1 MNLAFGRLNTRRIY
15 ALVVLKVRSDEVVN
29 DKGLKAAVLGF
40 PIAHSL
46 SPVLHA
52 KAFDLLG
59 IAGSYEAIEVASGA
73 LDEFLHNQGAN
84 YDYLSLTMPL
94 KEEVLAIAETS
105 GISVDDL
112 ALRIQSV
119 NTLVRNDSRWFATS
133 TDGSGFVKALANSGY
148 DHFSSV
154 LILGAGGTARAV
166 AGALDEI
173 ADHVAIMGRSER
185 RNVGMAACF
194 QKLEPDFISWDNQIE
209 LRDFDLIVN
218 TTPSGAADLV
228 AENIPSKVEGLLF
241 DVLYMPWPTLMARR
255 WSDGGGKVISGLEL
269 LLYQGIDQ
277 INIVY
282 PLGQK
287 IIDSELRLALNNAAK

>member
-1 MNLAFGRLNTRRIY
+1 M
-15 ALVVLKVRSDEVVN
+15 N
-29 DKGLKAAVLGF
+29 DKRLKAAVLGF

-59 IAGSYEAIEVASGA
+59 IAGSYEAIEVASGGLA
-73 LDEFLHNQGAN
+73 DFLKSQGAN

-94 KEEVLAIAETS
+94 KEEVLVIAESS
-105 GISVDDL
+105 GITVDEL

-119 NTLVRNDSRWFATS
+119 NTLVRKGSGWSATS
-133 TDGSGFVKALANSGY
+133 TDGSGFVKALANAGY
-148 DHFSSV
+148 DHFNSV

-173 ADHVAIMGRSER
+173 ADSVAIMGRSVR
-185 RNVGMAACF
+185 RNVGIAACF
-194 QKLEPDFISWDNQIE
+194 TKLAPEFISWDDQID
-209 LRDFDLIVN
+209 LRNFDLIVN

-228 AENIPSKVEGLLF
+228 AENIPFKVEGLLF
-241 DVLYMPWPTLMARR
+241 DVLYKPWPTLLARR
-255 WSDGGGKVISGLEL
+255 WSDAGGKVISGLEL

-277 INIVY
+277 INAVY

-287 IIDSELRLALNNAAK
+287 IIDSELRLALNNASK

>member
-1 MNLAFGRLNTRRIY
+1 M
-15 ALVVLKVRSDEVVN
+15 N
-29 DKGLKAAVLGF
+29 DKSLKAAVLGF

-59 IAGSYEAIEVASGA
+59 IAGSYEAIEVASGGLA
-73 LDEFLHNQGAN
+73 EFLKSQGAN

-94 KEEVLAIAETS
+94 KEEVLVIAESS
-105 GISVDDL
+105 GITVDEL

-119 NTLVRNDSRWFATS
+119 NTLVRNGSGWSATS
-133 TDGSGFVKALANSGY
+133 TDGSGFVKALANAGY
-148 DHFSSV
+148 DHFNSV

-173 ADHVAIMGRSER
+173 ADSVAIMGRSVR
-185 RNVGMAACF
+185 RNVGIAACF
-194 QKLEPDFISWDNQIE
+194 TKLAPEFISWDDQID
-209 LRDFDLIVN
+209 LRNFDLIVN

-228 AENIPSKVEGLLF
+228 AENIPFKVEGLLF
-241 DVLYMPWPTLMARR
+241 DVLYKPWPTLLARR
-255 WSDGGGKVISGLEL
+255 WSDAGGKVISGLEI

-277 INIVY
+277 INAVY

-287 IIDSELRLALNNAAK
+287 IIDSELRLALNNASK

>member
-1 MNLAFGRLNTRRIY
+1 M
-15 ALVVLKVRSDEVVN
+15 N
-29 DKGLKAAVLGF
+29 DKSLKAAVLGF

-59 IAGSYEAIEVASGA
+59 IAGSYEAIEVASGGLA
-73 LDEFLHNQGAN
+73 DFLKSQGAN

-94 KEEVLAIAETS
+94 KEEVLVIAESS
-105 GISVDDL
+105 GITVDEL

-119 NTLVRNDSRWFATS
+119 NTLVRNGSGWSATS
-133 TDGSGFVKALANSGY
+133 TDGSGFVKALANAGY
-148 DHFSSV
+148 DHFNSV

-173 ADHVAIMGRSER
+173 ADSVAIMGRSVR
-185 RNVGMAACF
+185 RNVGIAACF
-194 QKLEPDFISWDNQIE
+194 TKLAPEFISWDDQID
-209 LRDFDLIVN
+209 LRNFDLIVN

-228 AENIPSKVEGLLF
+228 AENIPFKVEGLLF
-241 DVLYMPWPTLMARR
+241 DVLYKPWPTLLARR
-255 WSDGGGKVISGLEL
+255 WSDAGGKVISGLEL

-277 INIVY
+277 INAVY

-287 IIDSELRLALNNAAK
+287 IIDSELRLALNTASK

>member
-1 MNLAFGRLNTRRIY
+1 M
-15 ALVVLKVRSDEVVN
+15 N
-29 DKGLKAAVLGF
+29 DKSLKAAVLGF

-59 IAGSYEAIEVASGA
+59 IAGSYEAIEVATGGLA
-73 LDEFLHNQGAN
+73 DFLKSQGAN

-94 KEEVLAIAETS
+94 KEEVLVIAESS
-105 GISVDDL
+105 GITVDEL

-119 NTLVRNDSRWFATS
+119 NTLVRKGSGWSATS
-133 TDGSGFVKALANSGY
+133 TDGSGFVKALANAGY
-148 DHFSSV
+148 DHFNSV

-173 ADHVAIMGRSER
+173 ADSVAIMGRSVR
-185 RNVGMAACF
+185 RNVGIAACF
-194 QKLEPDFISWDNQIE
+194 TKLAPEFISWDDQID
-209 LRDFDLIVN
+209 LRNFDLIVN

-228 AENIPSKVEGLLF
+228 AENIPFKVEGLLF
-241 DVLYMPWPTLMARR
+241 DVLYRPWPTLLARR
-255 WSDGGGKVISGLEL
+255 WSDAGGKVISGLEL

-277 INIVY
+277 INAVY

-287 IIDSELRLALNNAAK
+287 IIDSELRLALNNASK

>member
-1 MNLAFGRLNTRRIY
+1 M
-15 ALVVLKVRSDEVVN
+15 N
-29 DKGLKAAVLGF
+29 DKRLKAAVLGF

-59 IAGSYEAIEVASGA
+59 IAGSYEAIEVASGGLA
-73 LDEFLHNQGAN
+73 DFLKSQGAN

-94 KEEVLAIAETS
+94 KEEVLVIAESS
-105 GISVDDL
+105 GITVDEL

-119 NTLVRNDSRWFATS
+119 NTLVRKGSSWSATS
-133 TDGSGFVKALANSGY
+133 TDGSGFVKALANAGY
-148 DHFSSV
+148 DHFNSV

-173 ADHVAIMGRSER
+173 ADSVAIMGRSVR
-185 RNVGMAACF
+185 RNVGIAACF
-194 QKLEPDFISWDNQIE
+194 TKLAPEFISWDDQID
-209 LRDFDLIVN
+209 LRNFDLIVN

-228 AENIPSKVEGLLF
+228 AENIPFKVEGLLF
-241 DVLYMPWPTLMARR
+241 DVLYKPWPTLLARR
-255 WSDGGGKVISGLEL
+255 WSDAGGKVISGLEL

-277 INIVY
+277 INAVY

-287 IIDSELRLALNNAAK
+287 IIDSELRLALNNASK

>member
-1 MNLAFGRLNTRRIY
+1 M
-15 ALVVLKVRSDEVVN
+15 N
-29 DKGLKAAVLGF
+29 DKSLKAAVLGF

-59 IAGSYEAIEVASGA
+59 IAGSYEAIEVAIGGLA
-73 LDEFLHNQGAN
+73 DFLKSQGAN

-94 KEEVLAIAETS
+94 KEEVLVIAESS
-105 GISVDDL
+105 GITVDEL

-119 NTLVRNDSRWFATS
+119 NTLVRNGSGWSATS
-133 TDGSGFVKALANSGY
+133 TDGSGFVKALANAGY
-148 DHFSSV
+148 DHFNSV

-173 ADHVAIMGRSER
+173 ADSVAIMGRSVR
-185 RNVGMAACF
+185 RNVGIAACF
-194 QKLEPDFISWDNQIE
+194 TKLAPEFISWDDQID
-209 LRDFDLIVN
+209 LRNFDLIVN

-228 AENIPSKVEGLLF
+228 AENIPFKVEGLLF
-241 DVLYMPWPTLMARR
+241 DVLYKPWPTLLARR
-255 WSDGGGKVISGLEL
+255 WSDAGGKVISGLEL

-277 INIVY
+277 INAVY

-287 IIDSELRLALNNAAK
+287 IIDSELRLALNNASK

>member
-1 MNLAFGRLNTRRIY
+1 M
-15 ALVVLKVRSDEVVN
+15 N
-29 DKGLKAAVLGF
+29 DKSLKAAVLGF

-59 IAGSYEAIEVASGA
+59 IAGSYEAIEVAIGGLA
-73 LDEFLHNQGAN
+73 DFLKSQGAN

-94 KEEVLAIAETS
+94 KEEVLVIAESS
-105 GISVDDL
+105 GITVDEL

-119 NTLVRNDSRWFATS
+119 NTLVRKGSSWSATS
-133 TDGSGFVKALANSGY
+133 TDGSGFVKALANAGY
-148 DHFSSV
+148 DHFNSV

-173 ADHVAIMGRSER
+173 ADSVAIMGRSVR
-185 RNVGMAACF
+185 RNVGIAACF
-194 QKLEPDFISWDNQIE
+194 TKLAPEFISWDDQID
-209 LRDFDLIVN
+209 LRNFDLIVN

-228 AENIPSKVEGLLF
+228 AENIPFKVEGLLF
-241 DVLYMPWPTLMARR
+241 DVLYKPWPTLLARR
-255 WSDGGGKVISGLEL
+255 WSDAGGKVISGLEL

-277 INIVY
+277 INAVY

-287 IIDSELRLALNNAAK
+287 IIDSELRLALNTASK

>member
-1 MNLAFGRLNTRRIY
+1 M
-15 ALVVLKVRSDEVVN
+15 SD
-29 DKGLKAAVLGF
+29 KSLKAAVLGF

-59 IAGSYEAIEVASGA
+59 IAGSYEAIEVASGGLA
-73 LDEFLHNQGAN
+73 DFLKSQGAN

-94 KEEVLAIAETS
+94 KEEVLVIAESS
-105 GISVDDL
+105 GITVDEL

-119 NTLVRNDSRWFATS
+119 NTLVRKGSGWSATS
-133 TDGSGFVKALANSGY
+133 TDGSGFVKALANAGY
-148 DHFSSV
+148 DHFNSV

-173 ADHVAIMGRSER
+173 ADSVAIMGRSVR
-185 RNVGMAACF
+185 RNVGIAACF
-194 QKLEPDFISWDNQIE
+194 TKLAPEFISWDDQID
-209 LRDFDLIVN
+209 LRNFDLIVN

-228 AENIPSKVEGLLF
+228 AENIPFKVEGLLF
-241 DVLYMPWPTLMARR
+241 DVLYKPWPTLLARR
-255 WSDGGGKVISGLEL
+255 WSDAGGKVISGLEL

-277 INIVY
+277 INAVY

-287 IIDSELRLALNNAAK
+287 IIDSELRLALNNASK

>member
-1 MNLAFGRLNTRRIY
+1 M
-15 ALVVLKVRSDEVVN
+15 N
-29 DKGLKAAVLGF
+29 DKSLKAAVLGF

-59 IAGSYEAIEVASGA
+59 IAGSYEAIEVASGGLA
-73 LDEFLHNQGAN
+73 DFLINHGAN

-94 KEEVLAIAETS
+94 KEEVLVIAESS
-105 GISVDDL
+105 GIEVDEL
-112 ALRIQSV
+112 ALQIQSV
-119 NTLVRNDSRWFATS
+119 NTLIRNGSGWSATS
-133 TDGSGFVKALANSGY
+133 TDGSGFVKALANAGY
-148 DHFSSV
+148 DHFNSV

-173 ADHVAIMGRSER
+173 ADSVAIMGRSVR
-185 RNVGMAACF
+185 RNVGIAACF
-194 QKLEPDFISWDNQIE
+194 TKLAPEFISWDDQID
-209 LRDFDLIVN
+209 LRNFDLIVN

-228 AENIPSKVEGLLF
+228 AENIPFKVEGLLF
-241 DVLYMPWPTLMARR
+241 DVLYKPWPTLLARR
-255 WSDGGGKVISGLEL
+255 WSDAGGKVISGLEL

-277 INIVY
+277 INAVY

-287 IIDSELRLALNNAAK
+287 IIDSELRLALNNASK

>member
-1 MNLAFGRLNTRRIY
+1 M
-15 ALVVLKVRSDEVVN
+15 K
-29 DKGLKAAVLGF
+29 DKSLKAAVLGF

-59 IAGSYEAIEVASGA
+59 IAGSYEAIEVASGGLA
-73 LDEFLHNQGAN
+73 DFLKSQGAN

-94 KEEVLAIAETS
+94 KEEVLVIAESS
-105 GISVDDL
+105 GIEVDEL
-112 ALRIQSV
+112 ALQIQSV
-119 NTLVRNDSRWFATS
+119 NTLIRNGSGWSATS
-133 TDGSGFVKALANSGY
+133 TDGSGFVKALANAGY
-148 DHFSSV
+148 DHFNSV

-173 ADHVAIMGRSER
+173 ADSVAIMGRSVR
-185 RNVGMAACF
+185 RNVGIAACF
-194 QKLEPDFISWDNQIE
+194 TKLAPEFISWDDQID
-209 LRDFDLIVN
+209 LRNFDLVVN

-228 AENIPSKVEGLLF
+228 AENIPFKVEGLLF
-241 DVLYMPWPTLMARR
+241 DVLYKPWPTFLARR
-255 WSDGGGKVISGLEL
+255 WSDAGGKVISGLEL

-277 INIVY
+277 INAVY

-287 IIDSELRLALNNAAK
+287 IIDSELRLALNNASK

>member
-1 MNLAFGRLNTRRIY
+1 M
-15 ALVVLKVRSDEVVN
+15 N
-29 DKGLKAAVLGF
+29 DKSVKAAVLGN

-46 SPVLHA
+46 SPVLHS
-52 KAFDLLG
+52 KAFEVLG
-59 IAGSYEAIEVASGA
+59 ISGTYEAIKVESGG
-73 LDEFLHNQGAN
+73 LSEFLRRQGQS

-94 KEEVLAIAETS
+94 KEEVLDIAKAS
-105 GISVDDL
+105 SIKVDDL
-112 ALRIQSV
+112 AQRIQSV
-119 NTLVRNDSRWFATS
+119 NTLVKSGTGWSATS
-133 TDGSGFVKALANSGY
+133 TDGSGFIKALANAGY
-148 DHFSSV
+148 DHFNSV

-173 ADHVAIMGRSER
+173 AEGVLIMGRSVR
-185 RNVGMAACF
+185 RNAGIAACF
-194 QKLEPDFISWDNQIE
+194 RKLVPEFIVWDDQID
-209 LRDFDLIVN
+209 LRQFDLVVN

-241 DVLYMPWPTLMARR
+241 DVLYKPWPTLIARR

-282 PLGQK
+282 PLGRQ
-287 IIDSELRLALNNAAK
+287 IIDDQLRMALSDASQ

>member
-1 MNLAFGRLNTRRIY
+1 M
-15 ALVVLKVRSDEVVN
+15 N
-29 DKGLKAAVLGF
+29 DKSLKAAVLGF

-59 IAGSYEAIEVASGA
+59 IAGSYEAIEVASGGLA
-73 LDEFLHNQGAN
+73 EFLKSQGAN

-94 KEEVLAIAETS
+94 KEEVLVIAESS
-105 GISVDDL
+105 GITVDEL

-119 NTLVRNDSRWFATS
+119 NTLVRNGSGWSATS
-133 TDGSGFVKALANSGY
+133 TDGSGFVKALANAGY
-148 DHFSSV
+148 DHFNSV

-173 ADHVAIMGRSER
+173 ADSVAVMGRSVR
-185 RNVGMAACF
+185 RNVGIAACF
-194 QKLEPDFISWDNQIE
+194 TKLAPEFISWDDQID
-209 LRDFDLIVN
+209 LRNFDLIVN

-228 AENIPSKVEGLLF
+228 AENIPFKVEGLLF
-241 DVLYMPWPTLMARR
+241 DVLYKPWPTLLARR
-255 WSDGGGKVISGLEL
+255 WSDAGGKVISGLEL

-277 INIVY
+277 INAVY

-287 IIDSELRLALNNAAK
+287 IIDSELRLALNNASK